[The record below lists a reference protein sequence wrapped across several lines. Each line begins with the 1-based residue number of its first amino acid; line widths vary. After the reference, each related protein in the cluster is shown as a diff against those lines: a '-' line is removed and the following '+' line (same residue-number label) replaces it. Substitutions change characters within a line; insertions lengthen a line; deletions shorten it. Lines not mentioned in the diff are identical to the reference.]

1 MQLFLR
7 VLAACLAGV
16 GASRL
21 AVHNGL
27 GFRDKMGLE
36 GFQAWEDDASRL
48 ARIEELKTQIFD
60 LVGLEKVKESMRTL
74 LDLVEFGKMREK
86 QGMHGFAAQSLH
98 MRFLGNPGTGKTV
111 VARLVGE
118 LLLAMGAITPVEG
131 GNTSG
136 SFVFK
141 EASRA
146 DLVGEHTGATAI
158 KVQKVVKE
166 ALGGVLFIDEA
177 YALVQGPRDNFG
189 VEAVDTLIKEM
200 EDNRAHLIVILAGYT
215 KEMDDF
221 FNSNPGF
228 QSRVPF
234 SFTFN
239 DYTCPELTKIGELQ
253 LKSKS
258 MMLSANNHEGE
269 WWLRKGAQLMT
280 QCCDE
285 EDATKCDMSGGDR
298 SNGNGRTIRN
308 LLESSFRH
316 MALRVLKST
325 TPEKLKAFD
334 EVVKEAPPMDCHANS
349 QVSVGSYNGPDV
361 RCQFSELEGSD
372 ILATTA
378 DMINL
383 NAAPCKLSFTKEQV
397 RSVAKSAETQTWA
410 AVAAAL
416 AEVTE
421 TKTGSKSKLQAA
433 CSTLTALF
441 ESTSGSF
448 LELEDSVDD
457 EAELEDTS
465 EGKNP
470 LRGYNAAPSPGWCQ
484 DGRGKMHPD
493 FQKRIPLEECAELCD
508 KTARCTG
515 FAAQTGVCKIYKG
528 SVPRTST
535 GSPRRVTCYQRTS
548 AATEAGV
555 PRLAPSVKGSAA
567 TIQPTAS
574 RTSHGRSS
582 RPTVSRPTVS
592 RTGSS
597 GYGSSGSR
605 SGSRPSATKRPS
617 KKPSWQSKAGRGYGQ
632 GYDTRKHAQEVIE
645 ENEVPGGTNEKVDK
659 LMEKLNRLVGLT
671 KVKAGMAELRAMVEF
686 DQWRKRLLPDAKSLM
701 GQSFHMQ
708 FLGNPGTG
716 KTVVARMVGKLL
728 VEMGVIKKAESKSE
742 KDDDIF
748 VEVSRADLVA
758 EYKGQTAPKVL
769 GAVSKAMGGVL
780 FVDEAYSLKKEGKD
794 SFGQEAV
801 DTLIKEIEDKRD
813 QVIAIFAGYEKEM
826 ETFFEANPGFK
837 SRVPFKFYF
846 DDYNCEELSHIGS
859 IFMADKGFRTSEG
872 ASTWLNRTI
881 RFSTGCCEGDPSEC
895 EDTLRDSGN
904 GRTVRNIL
912 EASYRNFAARIVP
925 RLYHSKGVRPVLDRI
940 ETYATAREENYDA
953 YKLKYGTGKILR
965 KKLEKDFGMAAVCS
979 KEVSGHGETW
989 QNLCDKARGSLKI
1002 LQGEDIALV
1011 AASRIS
1017 ERLLSSCRNDK
1028 KDMKQLDEL
1037 AASALQA
1044 VSEESWGL
1052 VAKAAGDFDCIGT
1065 FEALESVPNPP
1076 PAPVY
1081 DNLQLMEDSEELKPL
1096 LQKLRSLVGL
1106 KSVKE
1111 AMGQLFGLV
1120 KLSLWRERLGMQG
1133 LGGQSF
1139 HMRFLGNPGT
1149 GKTVVARIVGEMMV
1163 KMGVVEMPA
1172 EVKKRLK
1179 EEAKIESIRQ
1189 DREVDIPL
1197 IFREAARVDMVAQ
1210 YLGQT
1215 APKVEKAVSEA
1226 IGGVLFIDEAYALVR
1241 DGKDSF
1247 GQEAVDTLIKE
1258 MEDKRKNVIVI
1269 LAGYETEMDTFF
1281 DSNPGFKSRVPFTF
1295 RFEDYSCS
1303 ELGQIGSLVLSS
1315 QGLAVASEASP
1326 RLEDL
1331 IAFASGCCNDVAEAD
1346 CHPSRDNGNG
1356 RTVRNVI
1363 EALQRA
1369 MARRVVQSRS
1379 TDVESLKTLTL
1390 ADLTQV
1396 AEEQAAHRLEGPCGQ
1411 TGLVTTLAQAAEQKA
1426 GLAMWNRNYQLSKP
1440 SEQLYRMVRES
1451 QRLSKSLSS
1460 FQSTSLGKLQKDCS
1474 VGLSNLVKKLDRK
1487 IKVTCEEQLPKM
1499 TRELD
1504 NTAKLTVKQFEQMVR
1519 PLQMTSAEAVY
1530 LLELF
1535 NSEDLPNPLDKL
1547 QDAAMNCEERLDD
1560 LRGQSV
1566 LAPMEMAVQAL
1577 TAY

>member
-1 MQLFLR
+1 MFSFLR
-7 VLAACLAGV
+7 LVVLGLGV
-16 GASRL
+16 ASASRL
-21 AVHNGL
+21 AVTQKELKVHSEGGL
-27 GFRDKMGLE
+27 QQSQSWTDE
-36 GFQAWEDDASRL
+36 ESRL
-48 ARIEELKTQIFD
+48 ARIEELKQEIFG
-60 LVGLEKVKESMRTL
+60 LVGLDKVKESMRTL
-74 LDLVEFGKMREK
+74 LDLVEFAKMREK
-86 QGMHGFAAQSLH
+86 KGLKGFAAQSLH

-118 LLLAMGAITPVEG
+118 LLLAMGAITPVG
-131 GNTSG
+131 GGESDGNFT
-136 SFVFK
+136 FK

-146 DLVGEHTGATAI
+146 DLVGEHTGATAM
-158 KVQKVVKE
+158 KVQGVVKE

-234 SFTFN
+234 SFNFA

-258 MMLSANNHEGE
+258 LKLKNGE
-269 WWLRKGAQLMT
+269 FWLRKSAQLMT
-280 QCCDE
+280 KCCDKEDKE
-285 EDATKCDMSGGDR
+285 ECETAASSDR

-316 MALRVLKST
+316 MALRVLKGT
-325 TPEKLKAFD
+325 EPEDLKKFY
-334 EVVKEAPPMDCHANS
+334 EGLPQAPAMDCS
-349 QVSVGSYNGPDV
+349 GTVSVGGYSGPDL
-361 RCQFSELEGSD
+361 RCSFSDLEGSD

-378 DMINL
+378 DLVNL
-383 NAAPCKLSFTKEQV
+383 NLAPCKMSVTKTQV
-397 RSVAKSAETQTWA
+397 ESVANKGQDWPTL
-410 AVAAAL
+410 AAAISK
-416 AEVTE
+416 VTSA
-421 TKTGSKSKLQAA
+421 KTGDKMKLQAA
-433 CSTLTALF
+433 CLEVSSILGDSAGSALI
-441 ESTSGSF
+441 
-448 LELEDSVDD
+448 ELE
-457 EAELEDTS
+457 EEEMTELEEANNVTK
-465 EGKNP
+465 GNP
-470 LRGYNAAPSPGWCQ
+470 TRGYTPMPDPGWCK
-484 DGRGKMHPD
+484 DAHKKMYVSFKKSVPT
-493 FQKRIPLEECAELCD
+493 LEECVEICD
-508 KTARCTG
+508 GRDTCKG
-515 FAAQTGVCKIYKG
+515 FAHQLGACHIYTDA
-528 SVPRTST
+528 VPRSST
-535 GSPRRVTCYQRTS
+535 GSPRRLQCYQRNS
-548 AATEAGV
+548 AASSAGV
-555 PRLAPSVKGSAA
+555 SKPVKAPKKASV
-567 TIQPTAS
+567 
-574 RTSHGRSS
+574 
-582 RPTVSRPTVS
+582 RPTYS
-592 RTGSS
+592 TGSRNTGPKPIAKPTKPTS
-597 GYGSSGSR
+597 QKLKKRKTWQASKPGSYNSR
-605 SGSRPSATKRPS
+605 
-617 KKPSWQSKAGRGYGQ
+617 KKAEQ
-632 GYDTRKHAQEVIE
+632 VIE
-645 ENEVPGGTNEKVDK
+645 QNEVPGGTNEKVDK
-659 LMEKLNRLVGLT
+659 LMNDLNKLVGLT
-671 KVKAGMAELRAMVEF
+671 KVKAGMSELRAMVEF
-686 DQWRKRLLPDAKSLM
+686 DQWRKRLLPDAKTLM

-716 KTVVARMVGKLL
+716 KTVVARMVGQLL
-728 VEMGVIKKAESKSE
+728 VEMGVIKKVERKEE
-742 KDDDIF
+742 KDSDVF

-769 GAVSKAMGGVL
+769 GAVAKAMGGVL
-780 FVDEAYSLKKEGKD
+780 FVDEAYSLKKESKD

-846 DDYNCEELSHIGS
+846 DDYTCDELNHIGG
-859 IFMADKGFRTSEG
+859 IFMGDKGFRTSEG
-872 ASTWLNRTI
+872 ATKWLNRTI
-881 RFSTGCCEGDPSEC
+881 RFSTGCCDGDQSEC
-895 EDTLRDSGN
+895 EALRDSGN

-940 ETYATAREENYDA
+940 EEFAKAKEENYDA

-965 KKLEKDFGMAAVCS
+965 KKLKKDFGLDAICS
-979 KEVSGHGETW
+979 KQPSGHDGMW
-989 QNLCDKARGSLKI
+989 KDLCEKARSSLKV

-1017 ERLLSSCRNDK
+1017 ESLLSSCREAK
-1028 KDMKQLDEL
+1028 KDMKVLDEL
-1037 AASALQA
+1037 SASALQVISDEDWEE
-1044 VSEESWGL
+1044 VSDS
-1052 VAKAAGDFDCIGT
+1052 AHDADCEGT
-1065 FEALESVPNPP
+1065 FEALEKVPNPP

-1081 DNLQLMEDSEELKPL
+1081 DNLKLMEDSEELKPL
-1096 LQKLRSLVGL
+1096 LEKLRSLVGL

-1120 KLSLWRERLGMQG
+1120 KLSLWREQLGMKG

-1163 KMGVVEMPA
+1163 KMGVVDMPDD
-1172 EVKKRLK
+1172 VKKKLK
-1179 EEAKIESIRQ
+1179 EEAKIQSIRE
-1189 DREVDIPL
+1189 DREVGLPL
-1197 IFREAARVDMVAQ
+1197 IFKEAARVDMVAQ

-1215 APKVEKAVSEA
+1215 APKVEKAVAGA

-1269 LAGYETEMDTFF
+1269 LAGYEAEMDSFF

-1295 RFEDYSCS
+1295 RFEDYSCT
-1303 ELGQIGSLVLSS
+1303 ELGQIGSLVLNS
-1315 QGLAVASEASP
+1315 QGLSVAADASP

-1331 IAFASGCCNDVAEAD
+1331 IAFTSGCCNDIAAPD

-1369 MARRVVQSRS
+1369 MARRVVQSQS
-1379 TDVESLKTLTL
+1379 TDMASLQTLTL
-1390 ADLTQV
+1390 KDLTLV
-1396 AEEQAAHRLEGPCGQ
+1396 AEEQAAARLEGPCGQ
-1411 TGLVTTLAQAAEQKA
+1411 TGLVTTLAEAADKKA
-1426 GLAMWNRNYQLSKP
+1426 GLAMWNKNYQLSKP
-1440 SEQLYRMVRES
+1440 NEQLYRMVRES

-1460 FQSTSLGKLQKDCS
+1460 FQSTLLGNLQTQCS
-1474 VGLSNLVKKLDRK
+1474 TGLDNLVKKLERK
-1487 IKVTCEEQLPKM
+1487 IQVTCDGMLPKM
-1499 TRELD
+1499 TSELE
-1504 NTAKLTVKQFEQMVR
+1504 NTGKLTVAQFEALVM
-1519 PLQMTSAEAVY
+1519 PLQMTSKEALY
-1530 LLELF
+1530 LLEIF
-1535 NSEDLPNPLDKL
+1535 NNEDLPSPLDTL
-1547 QDAAMNCEERLDD
+1547 QTPAMACEDRLDD
-1560 LRGQSV
+1560 LRDQSI